1 MRTPYNGSVPVAG
14 LPAFLRL
21 TDIDF
26 AKCPYNEKG
35 SRGEGRTFRPGSNPS
50 HKDSPPMTQADSVLS
65 TPPTNRPYLK
75 AILWTDR
82 GDVSSLLPPSQA
94 SLVLAVLPPPRWRRW
109 EHQRRLFREGSDEL
123 SSVHE
128 RQPDHDVR
136 GYPRCI
142 GG

>member
-50 HKDSPPMTQADSVLS
+50 HKDSPPMTQTDSVLS
-65 TPPTNRPYLK
+65 TPPTNTP
-75 AILWTDR
+75 I
-82 GDVSSLLPPSQA
+82 SQ
-94 SLVLAVLPPPRWRRW
+94 SNPVDGSRRRFLAVAA
-109 EHQRRLFREGSDEL
+109 F
-123 SSVHE
+123 SSVA
-128 RQPDHDVR
+128 
-136 GYPRCI
+136 GA
-142 GG
+142 GSLAAAAMALGASAAAFS